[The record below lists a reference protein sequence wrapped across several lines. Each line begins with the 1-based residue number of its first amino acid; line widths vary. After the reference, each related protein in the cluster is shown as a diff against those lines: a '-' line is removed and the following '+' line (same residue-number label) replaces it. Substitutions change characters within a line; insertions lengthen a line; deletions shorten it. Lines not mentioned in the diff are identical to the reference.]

1 MLRGGRVRS
10 GNGTLESPIAL
21 VPCPVVATMSSV
33 LPVTRRFP
41 TGRGCVPGK
50 RTAWPEEEAERNEA
64 SLLGGVRLALNPVT
78 AGPGLA

>member
-41 TGRGCVPGK
+41 TGEGVSQGRGQ
-50 RTAWPEEEAERNEA
+50 
-64 SLLGGVRLALNPVT
+64 
-78 AGPGLA
+78 PGLRRKQKGMRPLCWVGSG